1 MKKISPFPIFSL
13 SPGGG
18 VGVRGKNTKINIP
31 FLFPFPEG
39 MERYVKSG
47 EGNFRLRRN

>member
-1 MKKISPFPIFSL
+1 MKKISPFPIFS
-13 SPGGG
+13 PRGG
-18 VGVRGKNTKINIP
+18 VGVRGKNTKINISL
-31 FLFPFPEG
+31 LFPFPEG